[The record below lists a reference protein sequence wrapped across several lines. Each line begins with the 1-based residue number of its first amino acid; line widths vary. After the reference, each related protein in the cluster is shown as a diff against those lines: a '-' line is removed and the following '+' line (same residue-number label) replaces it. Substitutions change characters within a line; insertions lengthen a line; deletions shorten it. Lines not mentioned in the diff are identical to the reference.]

1 MDGLQ
6 AIIGHSCSTKPCF
19 GKAARRCQSKQRF
32 VDLPVNQ
39 RQRLIRFLKPL

>member
-1 MDGLQ
+1 MVAGDYRSFILDQ
-6 AIIGHSCSTKPCF
+6 ALLWQGGEALS
-19 GKAARRCQSKQRF
+19 SKQRF